1 MAAFVAD
8 PVEANLA
15 HLYQVSRGAPGWG
28 NSQRWALEG
37 QTPSVSNYD
46 QPCDKSDDPFW
57 RRIWAG
63 IFNTQGRLPLSAPTM
78 TRHARASAQ
87 INSTPAAVFFN
98 ALAGTTGSGAG
109 TGRAWSG
116 GAVAL
121 SHPWI
126 HQNFNPNQQGAAE
139 LHAATSYDPYPSPG
153 SLYPKVV

>member
-1 MAAFVAD
+1 MSAFVAD
-8 PVEANLA
+8 PVEQNLA
-15 HLYQVSRGAPGWG
+15 HLYQANRGSPGWG
-28 NSQRWALEG
+28 NSQRWGLEG
-37 QTPSVSNYD
+37 QTPSVSHYD

-87 INSTPAAVFFN
+87 IDSTPAARFFN
-98 ALAGTTGSGAG
+98 PLGNASG
-109 TGRAWSG
+109 TGHGWSG

-139 LHAATSYDPYPSPG
+139 LHPATTYDPNPSPG